1 MYIQGLEKV
10 FNSMM
15 LANVDKEAVAR
26 LRFCCLG
33 KKREASRLP
42 FAPVFGLVENQCI
55 RQNKSRGII
64 PLFASAYKTTLPVIA
79 HLVPRWFKTRSA
91 LNSAQEGGD
100 HLAITAHLHLAR

>member
-1 MYIQGLEKV
+1 LEKV

-42 FAPVFGLVENQCI
+42 FDPVFGLVENQCVK
-55 RQNKSRGII
+55 QNKSRGII
-64 PLFASAYKTTLPVIA
+64 PL
-79 HLVPRWFKTRSA
+79 
-91 LNSAQEGGD
+91 
-100 HLAITAHLHLAR
+100 LHPLTKPLSL